1 MPSKGKKKPSI
12 KEDLDKTF
20 AKVEQ
25 LSAEFNLG
33 DAFYQA
39 GGLRPIGEQ
48 YPILAGLVNQL
59 ESVTAKI
66 TNPSENP
73 DGGLLPPYFLENMYE
88 YIEIIDRLVDSVREV
103 LTKEAKGKKT
113 FAMPSHDIMLSL
125 ICIFSGKPTR
135 LPKWLLDKPAELR
148 TPEEKQ
154 QAKEFVNSIIQQ
166 DTHIDYG
173 LDGKAIEETSY
184 YSIIADNPKVKAWT
198 GIEGTLFENDLITK
212 GEALAAAIK
221 RTYGP
226 EGLKHLLAFIIA
238 LDEAGRSGTIFWKVN
253 EHLDRLGKR
262 QNKQK
267 RAYKTEDRQRA
278 LEILKILI
286 SLVLNLE
293 NKTGKRERIQAMRL
307 FSIDG
312 FEVEKLDQQVIN
324 ETIVLRA
331 TDIWYRNAITP
342 PNGRAPMFTQLLKKI
357 AQEYH
362 KNHPLTIFMAPLF
375 AIMWRI
381 NVDKDGW
388 KLSVENLMKWC
399 NLETKGPNVSHNYKD
414 MLTELDYMKEA
425 GYLGAWD
432 LEPREGGKY
441 QAMLTLTPPDWLKET
456 NKAIANKRVLS
467 LPEGQQ
473 QKPLTQEEF
482 TKIFKASELNQKQF
496 ANTLGVSQQTVGFIL
511 TGARKPSRKLSDK
524 VREVYPQ
531 QG

>member
-1 MPSKGKKKPSI
+1 MPDKVKKKTSI
-12 KEDLDKTF
+12 REDLHKTF

-25 LSAEFNLG
+25 LSTEFNLG
-33 DAFYQA
+33 DTFYQA
-39 GGLRPIGEQ
+39 GGLKPIGEQ
-48 YPILAGLVNQL
+48 YPILTGLINQL
-59 ESVTAKI
+59 ELVTARIMKPAE
-66 TNPSENP
+66 TDET
-73 DGGLLPPYFLENMYE
+73 LLPPYALENIYE
-88 YIEIIDRLVDSVREV
+88 YIGIIDRLVDSVREV

-113 FAMPSHDIMLSL
+113 FAIPSHDIMLSL
-125 ICIFSGKPTR
+125 ICIFSGKPAR
-135 LPKWLLDKPAELR
+135 LPKWLLDKPAALR

-154 QAKEFVNSIIQQ
+154 LAQEFVNSIIQQ
-166 DTHIDYG
+166 DTQVSYG
-173 LDGKAIEETSY
+173 PDGKPIEETSY
-184 YSIIADNPKVKAWT
+184 YSIVADNPKVKAWT

-226 EGLKHLLAFIIA
+226 EGLRHLLAFLIG
-238 LDEAGRSGTIFWKVN
+238 LEEADRSGTLFWRVN

-267 RAYKTEDRQRA
+267 RAYEPEDRQRA
-278 LEILKILI
+278 LEILKIFT
-286 SLVLNLE
+286 SMVLTTESKN
-293 NKTGKRERIQAMRL
+293 GKWERLQAMRL

-357 AQEYH
+357 AQENH
-362 KNHPLTIFMAPLF
+362 KNHPLTIFMAPLL

-388 KLSVENLMKWC
+388 RLSVENLMKWC
-399 NLETKGPNVSHNYKD
+399 DLETKGPNVSHNYKD

-441 QAMLTLTPPDWLKET
+441 QAILTLAPPDWLKET
-456 NKAIANKRVLS
+456 NKAIASKRALS

-482 TKIFKASELNQKQF
+482 TEIFKASGLNQKQF
-496 ANTLGVSQQTVGFIL
+496 GNTIGKSQQTVGFIL
-511 TGARKPSRKLSDK
+511 TGARKPSREVSSK